1 MKTLKIIVFAAIA
14 LLGLASCSD
23 ERKALDFVSKEV
35 ATENN
40 LDDFLIRYKMLDFKE
55 CFEPEIRGYLN
66 SIIYGVSP
74 YPSVHLSDKY
84 AHYYRYNNIVQKGHD
99 YWTYYTPCDRI
110 YSDMILNTILFSL
123 SKRVDTL
130 LANDTIKY
138 KQSSFDSV
146 SKEDMYNIILS
157 KAVKKNSSVRDFE
170 LREVGID
177 PYKDDNWE
185 IKAYAYDWNL
195 LGGQHGQ
202 SQFIDDILYWALG
215 NCRDEVMSKKYK
227 IVDRECATLGENHFE
242 VTYLLDPKSEIHF
255 DVSKIGKTFVLNSA
269 HVY

>member
-66 SIIYGVSP
+66 SIISGVST

-84 AHYYRYNNIVQKGHD
+84 AHYYLCPYDNTIRKISDNWNMITTNIN
-99 YWTYYTPCDRI
+99 
-110 YSDMILNTILFSL
+110 SDIILNTILCSL
-123 SKRVDTL
+123 SERIDTI
-130 LANDTIKY
+130 LANDTLKY
-138 KQSSFDSV
+138 KKSSFDNM
-146 SKEDMYNIILS
+146 SKEDMFNNILS
-157 KAVKKNSSVRDFE
+157 KAVDKFLSSIQYE
-170 LREVGID
+170 LRKEGLD
-177 PYKDDNWE
+177 PENTELQKIYE
-185 IKAYAYDWNL
+185 YDWNL

-215 NCRDEVMSKKYK
+215 NCRDEVRSKKYK